1 MGINHITLMGV
12 VSRGPEFRMT
22 QSGIPTASFTV
33 AVTRPARQDGAP
45 DITDYVRVVAWRQLA
60 EKVQETL
67 VNNEMVVV
75 EGRLTTRSYETN
87 DGQRRK
93 VVEVEASA
101 VTPLKGAGGGAPA
114 RPTTGEEPE
123 GPIYDDDFGD
133 LEEAAPPPS
142 AARPAPAVK
151 RAAPP
156 PKAPAPAADFDDEI
170 PF

>member
-1 MGINHITLMGV
+1 MGINHITLMGS

-22 QSGIPTASFTV
+22 QSGIPNASFTV

-60 EKVQETL
+60 EKVNETL
-67 VNNEMVVV
+67 GKDQLVVV
-75 EGRLTTRSYETN
+75 EGRLTTRSYETQ
-87 DGQRRK
+87 DGQRKK

-101 VTPLKGAGGGAPA
+101 IAPIGGATGAPA
-114 RPTTGEEPE
+114 PRPAAQSGDQD

-133 LEEAAPPPS
+133 LEET
-142 AARPAPAVK
+142 
-151 RAAPP
+151 APP
-156 PKAPAPAADFDDEI
+156 PKAAAPAAKRPAAPPRETPPPADFDDDI